1 MNHRLI
7 TLDGCTPLRQ
17 TLSARPP
24 AVLHFSALG
33 LALLLAAG
41 VAWAALTRA
50 DLVVRASGRV
60 RPVTPPVRLFAP
72 ANARLENRVL
82 AVHVAEGSRVQQ
94 GQVLLQF
101 DTERATNEIARA
113 ERTIQT
119 GMEECQRLDELR
131 VRLREQFDV
140 AQAKATLELAQARS
154 ESERSRIVQ
163 QGEVRQALAELTA
176 ARDKH
181 TRHEK
186 LAEQNAIPEANRVES
201 ETNLRCAEEKLALAQ
216 VPLVETRLEVLE
228 RALALVERDHEV
240 RLAELEQR
248 RTARQGEVE
257 AALKDLENL
266 ELQRRQATLTSPC
279 DGVVI
284 SGQYHPGD
292 LIESGKTVFEV
303 ATEQALCFE
312 SFIATEDVGRLR
324 QSMPAR
330 IKFDAFDFQRYGT
343 LGAEVAFIAPDSRVA
358 GDAAQK
364 SPVYVVRLRLDGRQL
379 MRGDLCGDVKLG
391 LAGQVEI
398 VTERRT
404 VLEIL
409 IHRIRSAVSL
419 G

>member
-1 MNHRLI
+1 MSHRII
-7 TLDGCTPLRQ
+7 TLEDCTPLRQ
-17 TLSARPP
+17 TLATRPP
-24 AVLHFSALG
+24 AVLHFTAIG
-33 LALLLAAG
+33 LVLLLAAG
-41 VAWAALTRA
+41 IAWAALTRA

-72 ANARLENRVL
+72 ANVRLENRVL
-82 AVHVAEGSRVQQ
+82 AVHVSEGSRVRQ

-119 GMEECQRLDELR
+119 GLEECQRLDELQS
-131 VRLREQFDV
+131 RLEEQFEV
-140 AQAKATLELAQARS
+140 AQAKAELELAQARS
-154 ESERSRIVQ
+154 EAERSRVVQ
-163 QGEVRQALAELTA
+163 QGEIRQAQADLTA

-181 TRHEK
+181 QRHEI
-186 LAEQNAIPEANRVES
+186 LAQQNAVPEAIRVES
-201 ETNLRCAEEKLALAQ
+201 ETVLRRAEESLALAQ

-228 RALALVERDHEV
+228 RALTLVERDHQV
-240 RLAELEQR
+240 RLAELDQR

-257 AALKDLENL
+257 AAVKDLENL

-284 SGQYHPGD
+284 SGQHHPGD
-292 LIESGKTVFEV
+292 LIEPGKSVFEV
-303 ATEQALCFE
+303 ASEHSLCFE
-312 SFIATEDVGRLR
+312 SYIATEDVGRL
-324 QSMPAR
+324 QQAMPAR
-330 IKFDAFDFQRYGT
+330 IKFDAYDFQRYGT
-343 LGAEVAFIAPDSRVA
+343 LGAAVAFIAPDSRVL
-358 GDAAQK
+358 GEVAQK

-379 MRGDLCGDVKLG
+379 VRGDLRGEVKLG

-404 VLEIL
+404 VLAIL
-409 IHRIRSAVSL
+409 VHRIRSAVSL